1 MTRLTFLGS
10 GGGRFAT
17 ITQARATGGLYLDDG
32 TRLHIDPGP
41 GALVNLCRAGLDPR
55 ATDGLLISHCHPDHY
70 VDAPILLEAINPMGK
85 EARGTLVGPSSVL
98 DGCDGQVPTIHPFH
112 QGRVSLRQ
120 VVQPG
125 AKVLLGPMV
134 MEATPSD
141 HSDPTTV
148 GFKFH
153 TGHGVISYVADTALN
168 EELIKAHRGARVLI
182 LPNTRPDGDRIP
194 GHLCSRDSET
204 IIEALQPELTLLNHF
219 GLRMVR
225 KGPEDQ
231 AAAIQKATGMETVA
245 ARDFMQVEVGPE
257 LELTFN
263 GAKDLPL
270 AGPLAEPTDD
280 SSD

>member
-32 TRLHIDPGP
+32 VRIHVDPGP

-55 ATDGLLISHCHPDHY
+55 ATEAILISHCHPDHY
-70 VDAPILLEAINPMGK
+70 VDAPILLEALNPTGRD
-85 EARGTLVGPSSVL
+85 ERGTLVGPSSVL
-98 DGCDGQVPTIHPFH
+98 DGGEGQTPTVHPFH
-112 QGRVSLRQ
+112 QDRASLRQ
-120 VVQPG
+120 VVEPG

-141 HSDPTTV
+141 HSDPATV

-153 TGHGVISYVADTALN
+153 TEHGIISYVADTALN

-194 GHLCSRDSET
+194 GHLCSRDSEAL
-204 IIEALQPELTLLNHF
+204 IEALQPEITLLNHF

-231 AAAIQKATGMETVA
+231 ATAIQKATSLTTTAV
-245 ARDFMQVEVGPE
+245 RDFMQVEVGPD
-257 LELTFN
+257 LELTT
-263 GAKDLPL
+263 DLVPDPP
-270 AGPLAEPTDD
+270 ASGTVKE
-280 SSD
+280 SE